1 MSVLAIIL
9 VASESS
15 DSVMQPHE
23 QDDVVPVLECV
34 RRHCPVRFGG
44 PREIA
49 NDPVVVFSMGEEVA
63 AFGDFAECGATWQ
76 MVMECAFP
84 PARIYDN
91 GRSAGKCST
100 TLRVGVD
107 RVVLRSDWLPT
118 TLLAI
123 PIQHEQACESGVRPR
138 PLCLS
143 L

>member
-84 PARIYDN
+84 LLGFTTTAARLEN
-91 GRSAGKCST
+91 AQP
-100 TLRVGVD
+100 L
-107 RVVLRSDWLPT
+107 
-118 TLLAI
+118 
-123 PIQHEQACESGVRPR
+123 SGSVWTAS
-138 PLCLS
+138 C
-143 L
+143 